1 MENTIIKQE
10 KSYAVSSNTKKE
22 KGWDLQKQLQALPII
37 MFFIIWEGFTRLN
50 MHFSFVNPVFFP
62 PPSLILINGWELY
75 KSGILFQSVLSSTI
89 RIFIGFV
96 LGASF
101 AVIIA
106 LLMGRM
112 KKIEFWFTP
121 IFNMIGPIPALALLP
136 LFIIWFGIGEIP
148 KIVLIAWTTFF
159 PVMTNTLD
167 GIKSVNSS
175 FIRSA
180 LSLGAKE
187 HQIYTKII
195 IPSTLPS
202 IMAGCQISLGLAFS
216 ALIVSEMMGAKN
228 GLGYIIVDARNYMK
242 MLNMYVAIVLI
253 GLEYSFF
260 ALVFK
265 LIEKKLLS
273 WRIGGFHHAVEK

>member
-1 MENTIIKQE
+1 MENTIVKQE
-10 KSYAVSSNTKKE
+10 EPRVAPSLTKKA
-22 KGWDLQKQLQALPII
+22 KGWNFQKQLQVLPII
-37 MFFIIWEGFTRLN
+37 MFFIIWEGTTRLN
-50 MHFSFVNPVFFP
+50 MHISIVNPVFFP
-62 PPSLILINGWELY
+62 PPSLILIKGWELC
-75 KSGILFQSVLSSTI
+75 KSGLVIQSVLSSTI
-89 RIFIGFV
+89 RIFIGFL
-96 LGASF
+96 LGALF
-101 AVIIA
+101 AIVIA
-106 LLMGRM
+106 LLMGRV

-180 LSLGAKE
+180 LSLGANE
-187 HQIYTKII
+187 RQIYTKII
-195 IPSTLPS
+195 IPSTLPF
-202 IMAGCQISLGLAFS
+202 IIAGCQISLGLAFS
-216 ALIVSEMMGAKN
+216 ALVVSEMMGAKN

-242 MLNMYVAIVLI
+242 MLDMYVAIVLI

-260 ALVFK
+260 AFIFK
-265 LIEKKLLS
+265 LIEKKLLD
-273 WRIGGFHHAVEK
+273 WRTGGFHHAIEK